1 MPTPSVESNTV
12 SPRDMLML
20 RLSIVVG
27 GILISLFM
35 IGDLQLIPPEL
46 AGSYI
51 TSRALIQLPIL
62 AGLLALTFAPQFL
75 RFAQTAFLATVLSL
89 TYANYYLI
97 HVAWE
102 QAAFSFP
109 YEGTLL
115 YAFFGFFVFGMK
127 FYYALTA
134 MLISSLGFV
143 GLMFLDSVYGERT
156 WMNAGF
162 VAGSLFVG
170 VIGRHRIDRLLG
182 QLQEANEQL
191 VGLSTVDG
199 LTDLFNRRALMSES
213 ERLFALQR
221 RSNQRLAVFMM
232 DLDHFK
238 QFNDHYGHQEG
249 DRAIRIQAD
258 IMRQVFKRQTDILG
272 RYGGEEFM
280 AVIEGEDA
288 DRFERLAAAVLKQWQ
303 ENAVPNEDSPD
314 SKLLSCSIGI
324 CQGQAS
330 EFDSID
336 DMIRRADEA
345 LYRAKKQGR
354 ARYVMA

>member
-1 MPTPSVESNTV
+1 MPTPSVELNTV
-12 SPRDMLML
+12 SSRDLLML

-35 IGDLQLIPPEL
+35 IGDLQLVPPEL
-46 AGSYI
+46 SGAYI
-51 TSRALIQLPIL
+51 TNRALIQLPIL
-62 AGLLALTFAPQFL
+62 AGLLAFTFVPQFL

-102 QAAFSFP
+102 QASFSFP

-134 MLISSLGFV
+134 MLISSVGFV
-143 GLMFLDSVYGERT
+143 GLMLLDSVYGDRT

-162 VAGSLFVG
+162 VVGSLFVG

-182 QLQEANEQL
+182 QLEGANEQL

-199 LTDLFNRRALMSES
+199 LTELFNRRALMSES
-213 ERLFALQR
+213 ERLFALKR
-221 RSNQRLAVFMM
+221 RANHRLAVFMM

-238 QFNDHYGHQEG
+238 QFNDRYGHQEG

-258 IMRQVFKRQTDILG
+258 IMRQVLKRQTDILG

-280 AVIEGEDA
+280 AVIEGDHA
-288 DRFERLAAAVLKQWQ
+288 DRFERLATEILRQWQ
-303 ENAVPNEDSPD
+303 ERAVPNEDSPN
-314 SKLLSCSIGI
+314 SKILSCSIGI
-324 CQGQAS
+324 CQGLAS

-336 DMIRRADEA
+336 DMIRKADEA
-345 LYRAKKQGR
+345 LYCAKKQGR
-354 ARYVMA
+354 ARYVMG

>member
-1 MPTPSVESNTV
+1 MPTPSVETNTQP
-12 SPRDMLML
+12 SRDMLML

-35 IGDLQLIPPEL
+35 IGDLQLIPPGL
-46 AGSYI
+46 ASSYI
-51 TSRALIQLPIL
+51 TNRALIQLPIL
-62 AGLLALTFAPQFL
+62 AGLLAFTFAPQFL
-75 RFAQTAFLATVLSL
+75 RFAQMAFLATVLSI

-102 QAAFSFP
+102 QTAFSFP

-134 MLISSLGFV
+134 MLISSAGFV
-143 GLMFLDSVYGERT
+143 GLMLLDSVYGERT

-162 VAGSLFVG
+162 VAGSLFIG

-182 QLQEANEQL
+182 QLEDANEQL

-199 LTDLFNRRALMSES
+199 LTELFNRRALMNES

-238 QFNDHYGHQEG
+238 QFNDRYGHQEG

-280 AVIEGEDA
+280 AVIESEHA
-288 DRFERLAAAVLKQWQ
+288 DRLERLAAEILEEWQ
-303 ENAVPNEDSPD
+303 ERAVPNKDSPN
-314 SKLLSCSIGI
+314 SKVLSCSIGI
-324 CQGQAS
+324 CQGLARD
-330 EFDSID
+330 FDSIE
-336 DMIRRADEA
+336 DMIRKADEA
-345 LYRAKKQGR
+345 LYCAKKQGR
-354 ARYVMA
+354 DRYVIA

>member
-12 SPRDMLML
+12 STRDMLML

-46 AGSYI
+46 DGIYI
-51 TSRALIQLPIL
+51 TNRALIQLPIL
-62 AGLLALTFAPQFL
+62 AGLLAFTFAPQFH
-75 RFAQTAFLATVLSL
+75 RFTQAAFLATVVSI

-102 QAAFSFP
+102 HAAFSFP

-143 GLMFLDSVYGERT
+143 GLMLLDSVYGERT

-182 QLQEANEQL
+182 QLQDANEQL

-199 LTDLFNRRALMSES
+199 LTELFNRRALMSES
-213 ERLFALQR
+213 ERLFAMQR

-238 QFNDHYGHQEG
+238 QFNDRYGHQEG

-280 AVIEGEDA
+280 AVIEGEHA
-288 DRFERLAAAVLKQWQ
+288 DRFERLASDILEKWQ
-303 ENAVPNEDSPD
+303 QHAVPNDDSPN
-314 SKLLSCSIGI
+314 SKALSCSIGI
-324 CQGQAS
+324 CQGLAG

-345 LYRAKKQGR
+345 LYCAKKQGR
-354 ARYVMA
+354 ARYVMG

>member
-1 MPTPSVESNTV
+1 MPTPSVDVNTV
-12 SPRDMLML
+12 SPRDIFML

-27 GILISLFM
+27 GILIGLFM
-35 IGDLQLIPPEL
+35 IGDLQLIPPDL
-46 AGSYI
+46 ASAYI
-51 TSRALIQLPIL
+51 TNRALIQLPIL
-62 AGLLALTFAPQFL
+62 VALLAFTFVPQFL
-75 RFAQTAFLATVLSL
+75 RFAQPAFLASVLSI

-127 FYYALTA
+127 FPYAVTA
-134 MLISSLGFV
+134 MLLSSLGFV
-143 GLMFLDSVYGERT
+143 GLMAMDSVYGERT

-162 VAGSLFVG
+162 VVGSLFIG
-170 VIGRHRIDRLLG
+170 AIGRHRIDRLLG
-182 QLQEANEQL
+182 ELEGANEQL
-191 VGLSTVDG
+191 IGLSTLDG
-199 LTDLFNRRALMSES
+199 LTDLFNRRALMNES
-213 ERLFALQR
+213 ERLFARQR
-221 RSNQRLAVFMM
+221 RSDQRLAVFMM

-238 QFNDHYGHQEG
+238 QFNDRYGHQEG
-249 DRAIRIQAD
+249 DQAIRLQAD

-280 AVIEGEDA
+280 AVIEAEDA
-288 DRFERLAAAVLKQWQ
+288 DSFEQLAAEILRKWQ
-303 ENAVPNEDSPD
+303 ELAVPNEDGSD
-314 SKLLSCSIGI
+314 SKVLSCSIGI
-324 CQGQAS
+324 CQGLAN

-345 LYRAKKQGR
+345 LYCAKKQGR
-354 ARYVMA
+354 ARYVVA

>member
-1 MPTPSVESNTV
+1 MPTPSVELNTV
-12 SPRDMLML
+12 SSRDLLML

-46 AGSYI
+46 ADAYI
-51 TSRALIQLPIL
+51 TNRALIQLPIL
-62 AGLLALTFAPQFL
+62 AGLLVFTFAPQFL
-75 RFAQTAFLATVLSL
+75 RFAQTAFLATVISI

-102 QAAFSFP
+102 QVAFSFP

-127 FYYALTA
+127 FYYALAA
-134 MLISSLGFV
+134 MLISSAGFV
-143 GLMFLDSVYGERT
+143 GLMLLDSVYGERT

-182 QLQEANEQL
+182 QLEDANEQL
-191 VGLSTVDG
+191 IGLSTVDG
-199 LTDLFNRRALMSES
+199 LTELFNRRALMSES
-213 ERLFALQR
+213 ERLFALKR
-221 RSNQRLAVFMM
+221 RANHRLAVFMM

-238 QFNDHYGHQEG
+238 QFNDRYGHQEG

-280 AVIEGEDA
+280 AVIEGDHA
-288 DRFERLAAAVLKQWQ
+288 DRFERLATEILRQWQ
-303 ENAVPNEDSPD
+303 ERAVPNEDSPN
-314 SKLLSCSIGI
+314 SKILSCSIGI
-324 CQGQAS
+324 CQGLAS
-330 EFDSID
+330 EFDTID

-345 LYRAKKQGR
+345 LYCAKKQGR
-354 ARYVMA
+354 ARYVMG

>member
-1 MPTPSVESNTV
+1 MPTPSVDVNTV
-12 SPRDMLML
+12 STRDMLML
-20 RLSIVVG
+20 RLSILVG

-35 IGDLQLIPPEL
+35 IGDLQLVPPEL

-51 TSRALIQLPIL
+51 VNRTLIQLPIL
-62 AGLLALTFAPQFL
+62 GVLLALTFAPQFV
-75 RFAQTAFLATVLSL
+75 RFSQMAFLATVVSI

-97 HVAWE
+97 HMAWE
-102 QAAFSFP
+102 QSAFSFP

-127 FYYALTA
+127 FNYALAA

-143 GLMFLDSVYGERT
+143 GLMLLDSVYGERT

-162 VAGSLFVG
+162 VLGSLFIGAV
-170 VIGRHRIDRLLG
+170 GRHRTDRLLG
-182 QLQEANEQL
+182 QLGDANKQL
-191 VGLSTVDG
+191 VGLSTLDG
-199 LTDLFNRRALMSES
+199 LTDLFNRRALMIES

-238 QFNDHYGHQEG
+238 QFNDRYGHQEG

-280 AVIEGEDA
+280 AVIEGEHA
-288 DRFERLAAAVLKQWQ
+288 DRFERLASDILEKWQ
-303 ENAVPNEDSPD
+303 QHAVPNEDSPN
-314 SKLLSCSIGI
+314 SKILSCSIGI
-324 CQGQAS
+324 CQGLAS

-345 LYRAKKQGR
+345 LYCAKKQGR
-354 ARYVMA
+354 ARYVMG